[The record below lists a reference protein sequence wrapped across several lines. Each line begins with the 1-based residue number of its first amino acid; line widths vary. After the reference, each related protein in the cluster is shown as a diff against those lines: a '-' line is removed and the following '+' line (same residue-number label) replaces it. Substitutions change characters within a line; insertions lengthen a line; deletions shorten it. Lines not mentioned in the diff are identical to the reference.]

1 MWICS
6 FRLRDLFASLDDI
19 GDFTDLWYPRLMALD
34 KTTVSYS
41 FEELVIWRTRLPQA
55 QHAVNP
61 PCNDRPNPLV
71 AETMVY
77 VSVFSPGAVH
87 ALERNTGKIVW
98 SREIPGFGGSA
109 VHSAGGR
116 LFAQTA
122 NTVHA
127 LEPETGKTIWSFCPY
142 GDSGESIYSSPTIYG
157 NSVFVGDRRGYLHCL
172 DSQTGKTRW
181 KQRTN
186 RAKNCS
192 LNSTP
197 LIAKGLVIVGTNAN
211 MAAAYEPRTGKR
223 VWIRKL
229 DGPAGWGPLKC
240 GELVALVTD
249 SIYLLRPESGKIVRR
264 FSWKDDGVNSAAPTR
279 KAIVANLRGSWLPK
293 GSVRL
298 VGVNKEEVYFTAS
311 HTAFV
316 AFLRYAAETR
326 LIYVSHLEGIDVIRP
341 ENGSTA
347 CKIEN
352 KSRPLG
358 NGPVDVKRNTIYV
371 LTNDGHVY
379 ALRHPTLEH

>member
-1 MWICS
+1 
-6 FRLRDLFASLDDI
+6 
-19 GDFTDLWYPRLMALD
+19 
-34 KTTVSYS
+34 
-41 FEELVIWRTRLPQA
+41 
-55 QHAVNP
+55 VNP

-71 AETMVY
+71 TETMVY

-87 ALERNTGKIVW
+87 ALERKTGKIVW
-98 SREIPGFGGSA
+98 SRELPKFAGSA
-109 VHSAGGR
+109 MHLACGR

-157 NSVFVGDRRGYLHCL
+157 NGVFLGDRRGYLHCL
-172 DSQTGKTRW
+172 DSQTGSTRW

-197 LIAKGLVIVGTNAN
+197 LVAKGLVIVGTNAN

-223 VWIRKL
+223 VWVCKL
-229 DGPAGWGPLKC
+229 DGPSGSGPLNC
-240 GELVALVTD
+240 DGLVALVTD
-249 SIYLLRPESGKIVRR
+249 SIYLVKPENGKIVRR
-264 FSWKDDGVNSAAPTR
+264 FSWEDDGVTSAVRTR
-279 KAIVANLRGSWLPK
+279 KGIVANLRGSWPPK
-293 GSVRL
+293 GNVRL
-298 VGVNKEEVYFTAS
+298 VGLNKGKVYFTVS

-316 AFLRYAAETR
+316 AFLQYAAETK
-326 LIYVSHLEGIDVIRP
+326 LIYVSHLAGIDVIRP

>member
-1 MWICS
+1 MV
-6 FRLRDLFASLDDI
+6 LN
-19 GDFTDLWYPRLMALD
+19 

-41 FEELVIWRTRLPQA
+41 FDELAIRRTKLPQA

-61 PCNDRPNPLV
+61 PTNDRPNPLV
-71 AETMVY
+71 TEAMIY

-98 SREIPGFGGSA
+98 SREIPKFGGSA
-109 VHSAGGR
+109 AHLAKGR
-116 LFAQTA
+116 LFVQTA

-127 LEPETGKTIWSFCPY
+127 LEPETGKPIWSFCPY

-157 NSVFVGDRRGYLHCL
+157 DSVFIGDRRGYLHCL
-172 DSQTGKTRW
+172 ECRTGNTRW

-186 RAKNCS
+186 KAKNCS

-197 LIAKGLVIVGTNAN
+197 LVAKGLIIVGTNAN

-223 VWIRKL
+223 VWVRKL
-229 DGPAGWGPLKC
+229 DGPSGNGPLIC

-249 SIYLLRPESGKIVRR
+249 SIYFLKPESGKLVSR
-264 FSWKDDGVNSAAPTR
+264 FSWKDDGVTSAATTH
-279 KAIVANLRGSWLPK
+279 KGIVANLRGSWPPK
-293 GSVRL
+293 GNVRL
-298 VGVNKEEVYFTAS
+298 VGLNKAKVYFTS
-311 HTAFV
+311 DHTAFV
-316 AFLRYAAETR
+316 AFLRYADATK

-358 NGPVDVKRNTIYV
+358 NGPVDVKQNTIYV